1 MPNGRWSGA
10 SEPVGIEPLN
20 EHVKTER
27 AKTEPAAF
35 APDSPLVGAVHPAEN
50 HEPRHGGAKPS
61 LLILHYT
68 GMSSAAKA
76 IDWLARTESR
86 VSCHY
91 VIDEEG
97 RVTQM
102 VPEGRRAWHAGV
114 SHWRGET
121 DINSHSIGIEI
132 QNPGHEHGYPDFP
145 AAQMQAVVALTR
157 DIMRRHRMPADCVL
171 AHSDVAPGRKIDPG
185 EKFSW
190 ALLAKEGLG
199 LWVRPSPVRAD
210 DPGLGLGDKGARVAR
225 AQERF
230 ASYGYDV
237 KPSGI
242 LDAAT
247 EKVLKAFQSHFRPRR
262 VDGRLDR
269 STEVTLERLLA
280 ASRRRVAA

>member
-1 MPNGRWSGA
+1 
-10 SEPVGIEPLN
+10 V
-20 EHVKTER
+20 T
-27 AKTEPAAF
+27 F
-35 APDSPLVGAVHPAEN
+35 APDTLLVDVVHPAHNREA
-50 HEPRHGGAKPS
+50 RRGGAKPS

-76 IDWLARTESR
+76 IDWLARAESG

-91 VIDEEG
+91 VIDEDG
-97 RVTQM
+97 RITQM
-102 VPEGRRAWHAGV
+102 VPESQRAWHAGV

-132 QNPGHEHGYPDFP
+132 HNPGHQHGYPEFP
-145 AAQMQAVVALTR
+145 PAQMRAVIALSK
-157 DIMRRHRMPADCVL
+157 DIARRHHMAPDGIL

-185 EKFSW
+185 EKFNW
-190 ALLAKEGLG
+190 LLLAKEGLG

-210 DPGLGLGDKGARVAR
+210 DPGLGHGAHGQRIAR
-225 AQERF
+225 AQECL

-237 KPSGI
+237 EASGT

-269 STEVTLERLLA
+269 STEVTLERLLE